1 MCQCDSSG
9 RGRREQFRIHHY
21 PGVDRGW
28 SRDRRHRHQ
37 RSPLLAAGRRVT
49 WDWISPVAALLI
61 LLELLN
67 LWWKWHGFTGSTLGE
82 VLPYF
87 GVLFFP
93 RGGGPP
99 SGSCATEGIN
109 LRDYFVEKR
118 RHFWAVYAAYVAG
131 WIGLRTFQLY
141 HSSQPL
147 ADVLAGKAIDY
158 ITIVAYVALL
168 FVRSPIISGL
178 ALLVTLV
185 WLAFDW
191 WELALGAMR

>member
-1 MCQCDSSG
+1 VNSFEYITVLVSIVVGLAIADIANS
-9 RGRREQFRIHHY
+9 
-21 PGVDRGW
+21 V
-28 SRDRRHRHQ
+28 HR
-37 RSPLLAAGRRVT
+37 LLAAGRRVT
-49 WDWISPVAALLI
+49 WDWISLVAALLI

-87 GVLFFP
+87 GVLFLLFLAAAVSLP
-93 RGGGPP
+93 DHVP
-99 SGSCATEGIN
+99 AEGIN

-118 RHFWAVYAAYVAG
+118 RHFWAVYAAYVTG
-131 WIGLRTFQLY
+131 WIGLRTLELY
-141 HSSQPL
+141 QSGQPL
-147 ADVLAGKAIDY
+147 AEVLAGKAIDY
-158 ITIVAYVALL
+158 ITIVAYVALV